1 MPGEWREMPP
11 DARRPSIDAIA
22 PAYPAPMPAHTNP
35 AAAPPASDGMTAPDL
50 ARLPHQEL
58 ADVLVPALVTRLAD
72 GRTVEPVWRNEIGGV
87 TFRLGS
93 GTSVDYVKVGP
104 PHPEHSPA
112 SDAERLAWVG
122 TYVVAPVPLGWGIDD
137 GLAWLLTRGI
147 PGDSAVSPARRAQ
160 PELAVPALG
169 RALRAFHDQVPVDA
183 CPWTW
188 SLEDRLVTDV
198 IVPLDGPGTVTQT
211 PTCAQPTDGVARA
224 ARIALLAEAPPLD
237 LVVCHGDACN
247 PNFLLDADASPVG
260 YVDLGSLGVADRWA
274 DLAPACLSLVW
285 NYGPGLTDSLLDAY
299 GIVRDDVLL
308 DYYTRVWN
316 AS

>member
-1 MPGEWREMPP
+1 MAADWQDMSP
-11 DARRPSIDAIA
+11 DVPAPSIHVITT
-22 PAYPAPMPAHTNP
+22 AYSAPMSAQTSP
-35 AAAPPASDGMTAPDL
+35 AAAHTTSDDMVAPDL
-50 ARLPHQEL
+50 PHLPHQEL
-58 ADVLVPALVTRLAD
+58 ADVRVPALVTRLAS
-72 GRTVEPVWRNEIGGV
+72 GRELEPVWRNEIGGV

-104 PHPEHSPA
+104 PHPEHNPA
-112 SDAERLAWVG
+112 SDTERLAWVG
-122 TYVVAPVPLGWGIDD
+122 AYVVAPEPLGWGIDD

-147 PGDSAVSPARRAQ
+147 PGDSAVSPAWRAQ

-169 RALRAFHDQVPVDA
+169 RALRAFHDQVPVDT

-188 SLEDRLVTDV
+188 SLEDRLVTD
-198 IVPLDGPGTVTQT
+198 
-211 PTCAQPTDGVARA
+211 
-224 ARIALLAEAPPLD
+224 ALLAEAPPLD

-274 DLAPACLSLVW
+274 DLAPACLSLGW
-285 NYGPGLTDSLLDAY
+285 NYGPGWTDTLLDAY
-299 GIVRDDVLL
+299 GIDRDDVLL